1 MLKNV
6 DIWDVRVIF
15 KHSTFTKYLCIYL
28 IKQKTT
34 ITRSI
39 SYSFIFSFIDTNVR
53 SNIKIENE
61 DFKSV
66 ITISDGAR
74 KDTGMYKLVIENE
87 NGTDEVEGI

>member
-1 MLKNV
+1 MYIPNK
-6 DIWDVRVIF
+6 
-15 KHSTFTKYLCIYL
+15 TKDHHYKISIY
-28 IKQKTT
+28 
-34 ITRSI
+34 
-39 SYSFIFSFIDTNVR
+39 YSFIFSFIDTNVR